1 VPASVPS
8 PGRLARRD
16 VELVFGHLDALVD
29 RISAATDPL
38 AALRRELYDYGR
50 GNVGDGLRLCRCV
63 PARAG
68 EPRGQWLIPPDAD
81 ANHRLL
87 FMHGGGWAGGAV
99 DAYRPLI
106 AEIALLTGR
115 PVFGLEYRLA
125 PEFPFPAGFDDVLE
139 AFEWIRDHGPEG
151 HQGAAAIGVIGD
163 SAGANLAA
171 AATAD
176 LIVRYR
182 SAPARLILISAML
195 DLRSPEQIVPGIRDR
210 VVSGLV
216 LAGSF
221 AAYRGYDLDPSDPR
235 VSPAA
240 ASDVVLQQ
248 FPPTLVQVSA
258 IEYLR
263 DQSVQFAA
271 ELWRNGVSARLS
283 VWPQMPHVWHFFMQ
297 DLPEARQAL
306 HEVADFIAHDGA

>member
-1 VPASVPS
+1 VGASSPS
-8 PGRLARRD
+8 TATPARRD

-29 RISAATDPL
+29 RIGAATDPL
-38 AALRRELYDYGR
+38 AALRRELHDYGR
-50 GNVGDGLRLCRCV
+50 GNVGEGPRLCRCV
-63 PARAG
+63 PAQAG
-68 EPRGQWLIPPDAD
+68 EPRGQWFIPPDAD
-81 ANHRLL
+81 ADHRLL
-87 FMHGGGWAGGAV
+87 FLHGGGWAGGSV
-99 DAYRPLI
+99 EAYRPLI
-106 AEIALLTGR
+106 AEIALLTR
-115 PVFGLEYRLA
+115 QAVFGLEYRLT
-125 PEFPFPAGFDDVLE
+125 PEFPFPAGFDDALE
-139 AFEWIRDHGPEG
+139 AFAWIRAHGPEG
-151 HQGAAAIGVIGD
+151 HQGAAEIGLIGD

-176 LIVRYR
+176 LIARHR
-182 SAPARLILISAML
+182 STPARLILISPML
-195 DLRSPEQIVPGIRDR
+195 DLRRPERVISGIRDR
-210 VVSGLV
+210 VVSGHV

-240 ASDVVLQQ
+240 ASAAVLQQ

-306 HEVADFIAHDGA
+306 HEVADFMATDGA